1 MNRVILAGRLVRD
14 PEVRYTQ
21 TGKAVASFT
30 LAVNR
35 RFVRNADQQQA
46 DFIPIVVWDKLA
58 EVCGN
63 NLVKGSQV
71 LIEGRMQ
78 VRSYDAQVGS
88 KRYVTE
94 VVAQD
99 IEFMGSRPTGAPA
112 AHPPQ
117 FGSAPVNN
125 PAPSPMGGAAASFGS
140 EVPPDE
146 EIPF

>member
-1 MNRVILAGRLVRD
+1 MNKVILMGRLTKD
-14 PEVRYTQ
+14 PEAKYTQ
-21 TGKAVASFT
+21 NGNVYTRFT

-35 RFVRNADQQQA
+35 RFAKEPAA
-46 DFIPIVVWDKLA
+46 DFLPIITWGKVA

-71 LIEGRMQ
+71 LIEGRIQ
-78 VRSYDAQVGS
+78 INSYDKDGE

-94 VVAQD
+94 IIADNV
-99 IEFMGSRPTGAPA
+99 EFLGSKPKSAPA
-112 AHPPQ
+112 TPQ
-117 FGSAPVNN
+117 QAN
-125 PAPSPMGGAAASFGS
+125 FGS